1 MSELRWTLLAIG
13 AVVLLAV
20 WWLGGRK
27 SRRRIPLDENLIDA
41 ARDEEPPEL
50 TDVLE
55 PGLALDE
62 IEALGRSL
70 QRQVKDNGE
79 PAPSTPDG
87 SMILAIHVARP
98 AQPISAL
105 ELFPALDDAGLT
117 YGQMD
122 IFHHELEDGRE
133 AFSAANMVE
142 PGTFDPTTLVEGIST
157 PGVTLFAVLPG
168 PLSASDTLDRML
180 ACARKLADSLDAE
193 VLDEGRGAMSKQT
206 ENALRERVVAFD
218 ARHP

>member
-1 MSELRWTLLAIG
+1 MSELRWILLAIG
-13 AVVLLAV
+13 VVVLFAV

-55 PGLALDE
+55 PGLDLDE
-62 IEALGRSL
+62 IEALARSL
-70 QRQVKDNGE
+70 QRQVSEDDG
-79 PAPSTPDG
+79 PAHATPEG
-87 SMILAIHVARP
+87 SMILAIHVARV
-98 AQPISAL
+98 ANPISAI

-122 IFHHELEDGRE
+122 IFHYELDDGRE

-180 ACARKLADSLDAE
+180 KCARKLSELLDAE
-193 VLDEGRGAMSKQT
+193 VLDDGRGVMSKQT